1 MAKKK
6 KPVKLA
12 IFDVDGTIFR
22 SSLFIELF
30 NELVKRGIFPLKAS
44 VQVERE
50 YQRWLD
56 RKGHYNDYLGKIVH
70 VFYRY
75 IKGCTHEQIESATHA
90 VIRNQKDRVYRY
102 TRGLIGEL
110 KRKGY
115 FILAISN
122 TFDVIVDRFAQKI
135 GLDASI
141 GRVHEMKNNVYTGR
155 TVYKG
160 AVVTDVILDKVG
172 ILRDFIK
179 NRGLRTNLRDAVAVG
194 DSEGDIALL
203 SAVGHPIAFNPSRLL
218 ADVAQRKKWPMVVER
233 KDVMFHITSCT
244 LES

>member
-6 KPVKLA
+6 KEVRLA
-12 IFDVDGTIFR
+12 IFDIDGTIFR

-30 NELVKRGIFPLKAS
+30 NELVKRGVFPLKAS
-44 VQVERE
+44 VQVNHE

-56 RKGHYNDYLGKIVH
+56 RKGSYNDYLYRMVR
-70 VFYRY
+70 VFYHY
-75 IKGCTHEQIESATHA
+75 IKGCTRKQIESATHA

-102 TRGLIGEL
+102 TRTLIKQL
-110 KRKGY
+110 RRKGY

-122 TFDVIVDRFAQKI
+122 TFDIIVDHFATKI

-141 GRVHEMKNNVYTGR
+141 GRMHEMRNDVYTGR
-155 TVYKG
+155 TMYKG
-160 AVVTDVILDKVG
+160 VVVTNVRLDKVR
-172 ILRDFIK
+172 LLQDFIQH
-179 NRGLRTNLRDAVAVG
+179 NSLRTNLRDAIAVG

-218 ADVAQRKKWPMVVER
+218 ADVAKRKKWPIVVER
-233 KDVMFHITSCT
+233 KDVMYHIKSCT

>member
-6 KPVKLA
+6 KPIKLA

-56 RKGHYNDYLGKIVH
+56 RKGHYNDYLGKMVR

-75 IKGCTHEQIESATHA
+75 IKGCTRAQIESATQA

-102 TRGLIGEL
+102 TRTLIQKL
-110 KRKGY
+110 RRKGY

-122 TFDVIVDRFAQKI
+122 TFDIIVDRFAEKI

-141 GRVHEMKNNVYTGR
+141 GRVHEMRNDVYTGR
-155 TVYKG
+155 TIYKG
-160 AVVTDVILDKVG
+160 VVVTNTSLDKVD

-179 NRGLRTNLRDAVAVG
+179 NKELRTNLKDAVAVG

-203 SAVGHPIAFNPSRLL
+203 STVGHPIAFNPSRLL
-218 ADVAQRKKWPMVVER
+218 ADIAQKKKWPIVVER
-233 KDVMFHITSCT
+233 KDVMFHIKSCT

>member
-1 MAKKK
+1 MVKKK

-12 IFDVDGTIFR
+12 IFDIDGTIFR

-44 VQVERE
+44 VQVDRE
-50 YQRWLD
+50 YQRWLN
-56 RKGHYNDYLGKIVH
+56 RTGHYNKYLRKMVV

-75 IKGCTHEQIESATHA
+75 IKGCTREQIESATHA

-102 TRGLIGEL
+102 TRSFIKQLRRE
-110 KRKGY
+110 GY

-122 TFDVIVDRFAQKI
+122 TFDIIVDHFATKM

-141 GRVHEMKNNVYTGR
+141 GRVHEMRKDVYTGR
-155 TVYKG
+155 TIYKG
-160 AVVTDVILDKVG
+160 AVVTNSNLDKVD
-172 ILRDFIK
+172 ILHDFIK
-179 NRGLRTNLRDAVAVG
+179 NHGLRTDLRHAVAVG

-203 SAVGHPIAFNPSRLL
+203 SAVGHPIAFNPSRAL
-218 ADVAQRKKWPMVVER
+218 ADVAKKKKWPMIVER
-233 KDVMFHITSCT
+233 KDVMYHIKSCT